1 MGVAYRRLGLP
12 SLERLTGSGVFYG
25 ASPSEAQQFT
35 GRQVYVVGGGNSA
48 GQAAIHLSRYAAQVT
63 VLVRGRTLASSMSQY
78 LRDEVD
84 STRNISVRLSTQV
97 VDGGGERR
105 LEHLLLHDGDGTTTR
120 VRADALFVLIGA
132 TPHTE
137 WLPPEI
143 ACDGHGFVVTGPDL
157 TSGDAPPCWAFD
169 RHPFTFETSL
179 PGVFAVGDVRSQS
192 VKRVASAVGEG
203 SVVIQQVHR
212 HLTTEPPATAVGPG
226 PASD

>member
-1 MGVAYRRLGLP
+1 
-12 SLERLTGSGVFYG
+12 
-25 ASPSEAQQFT
+25 
-35 GRQVYVVGGGNSA
+35 
-48 GQAAIHLSRYAAQVT
+48 
-63 VLVRGRTLASSMSQY
+63 MSQY

-84 STRNISVRLSTQV
+84 AAPNVRVRLSTQV

-105 LEHLLLHDGDGTTTR
+105 LDHLILRDGDGRTTR

-132 TPHTE
+132 MPHTD

-143 ACDGHGFVVTGPDL
+143 ARDGHCFVVTGPDL
-157 TSGDAPPCWAFD
+157 AHGDAPPCWALN
-169 RHPFTFETSL
+169 RHPLTFETSL

-212 HLTTEPPATAVGPG
+212 YLTTEQAATAVGHRR
-226 PASD
+226 ASD